1 MIKDFESYVETQWRQ
16 PEEVGASSPAGV
28 DLANM
33 TFIYTCMA
41 GECGEVGDALKKY
54 ARGKRNLEDL
64 ALEIGDTLHYLV
76 KLSNYI
82 GYPIE
87 KIIKMNMEKLNER
100 FKKNPEWLTERG
112 VAA

>member
-1 MIKDFESYVETQWRQ
+1 
-16 PEEVGASSPAGV
+16 
-28 DLANM
+28 
-33 TFIYTCMA
+33 
-41 GECGEVGDALKKY
+41 
-54 ARGKRNLEDL
+54 L